1 MTRLTGLSIRTI
13 LGALLG
19 AMGLLLVSV
28 SAVSFIDAVGRNANA
43 VRTAIRTQISADLFR
58 AIIPLRIE
66 RGAEN
71 AILQAEDPAN
81 ADSVADILSYRQ
93 DSEQHYNAALDRLA
107 SLGQP
112 AFEPLIERVKAM
124 HTVMDA
130 ARPRADAAVRQPKNQ
145 RDPAL
150 VRDFLDLT
158 QPVLDAI
165 VATTD
170 AIDASMKLVDPIVDQ
185 YLSIKRAAWVA
196 RLNLGQMVATT
207 QAAVAAQR
215 AFTQA
220 DVLAWSRDDARAK
233 LAWTLVVEA
242 AVRPDTPKSIVDAVT
257 AASAAFAGP
266 EAEARTAVMAT
277 LAAGG
282 KVTTPIVELRR
293 KDTDTN
299 GLIVTVADTALNAM
313 VDRAHRQAAS
323 AKAILVMNVIVLM
336 VAIVLAGAGFALVDL
351 GVTAPILAMARAM
364 RRLAD
369 RDMAVAIP
377 GAGRRDEIGA
387 MAAAVQVFK
396 DSMITAAHLA
406 AKQDAAQTA
415 EAERA
420 ARLERVVEELGIQ
433 NVRFSAALGNMSQ
446 ALCMFDPSG
455 CLIVANSRVAEM
467 FGMDA
472 NSIVPGMTMDDML
485 VLAAGAS
492 NLRPSDIASMR
503 ASIRRLLE
511 AGAPAAHT
519 SELADGRTMAV
530 NFVPV
535 EGDGW
540 LLTMEDITERTL
552 VEARISHMA
561 HHDALTGL
569 PNRVRFHER
578 LSEAVARS
586 RRGEA
591 SAILFLD
598 LDHFKAVND
607 TLGHPVGDSL
617 LRAVAGRLRDV
628 VRESDTVAR
637 LGGDEFA
644 ILQLGVTEVAET
656 TVVARRIVQ
665 SISEPYYLDGHEVS
679 VGTSIGIAMA
689 PGDSAHPVQLMKN
702 ADLALY
708 RSKQEGRGTW
718 RFFER
723 SMDAVATTRRALEVD
738 LRRAL
743 AAGQFEL
750 HYQPIVS
757 ARTRRVTG
765 FEALLR
771 WRHPKRGL
779 LLPGEFISI
788 AEEIGLISDIGAW
801 ILLQACLEAM
811 SWPDHLRIGVNL
823 STRQFRGNTLVTT
836 VGNAM
841 QTSGLA
847 PDRLELEITE
857 SVPLANDQGALAMLQ
872 DLHRL
877 GARIA
882 LDDFGSGYSSLSYLR
897 GFSFD
902 TIKIDRC
909 FVSGL
914 NAQDESGAIVR
925 AIIGLAASLRM
936 SVTAEG
942 VETEDQFAFLAAA
955 GCTEIQGYLISRPVP
970 AHEVPALIESLSG
983 KQP

>member
-1 MTRLTGLSIRTI
+1 MVGAVVILAIIGATGLIIQMQRLASIAAFRIATVNLGNGMSQQTARALGSVDQALKEIGAGLTASPDATADGIAAAMRLKATFDSLMDQRKRLSGINALLVVDADGVTAAGSRGFPAVASDIAGTDVFVHFKAADDPLAFVGEPVKDPTSGRWTSVMARRINDAHGSFAGLVAAEISLTDLQEFYHLAMPARRSVYVLRRDGVVLVRYPQRDTEIGRKIPDASPWYGVVVRGGGTFDASAYFDQTPIIAAVQSLRNLPFVVQTEVTEADALSDWRQQRIMVVLGSIAAAICALVLIKLFATQYRRLERSEQTLASKNAELDVAHEQLNVTLANLVQGVCLFDRENRVVVFNPRYCEIYKLPPGEIQPGMSLEELCRRRIAAGTFIDKPVEEYLASVEAHYRAGDAHDAITKLMDGRTISSHRQPLPGRGWVVTYEDITARCEADAKIAFLARHDVLTGLANRSLFQDR
-13 LGALLG
+13 LEQALAL
-19 AMGLLLVSV
+19 A
-28 SAVSFIDAVGRNANA
+28 
-43 VRTAIRTQISADLFR
+43 
-58 AIIPLRIE
+58 E
-66 RGAEN
+66 RG
-71 AILQAEDPAN
+71 
-81 ADSVADILSYRQ
+81 
-93 DSEQHYNAALDRLA
+93 
-107 SLGQP
+107 
-112 AFEPLIERVKAM
+112 K
-124 HTVMDA
+124 
-130 ARPRADAAVRQPKNQ
+130 
-145 RDPAL
+145 
-150 VRDFLDLT
+150 
-158 QPVLDAI
+158 
-165 VATTD
+165 
-170 AIDASMKLVDPIVDQ
+170 
-185 YLSIKRAAWVA
+185 
-196 RLNLGQMVATT
+196 
-207 QAAVAAQR
+207 
-215 AFTQA
+215 
-220 DVLAWSRDDARAK
+220 
-233 LAWTLVVEA
+233 
-242 AVRPDTPKSIVDAVT
+242 
-257 AASAAFAGP
+257 
-266 EAEARTAVMAT
+266 
-277 LAAGG
+277 
-282 KVTTPIVELRR
+282 
-293 KDTDTN
+293 
-299 GLIVTVADTALNAM
+299 
-313 VDRAHRQAAS
+313 
-323 AKAILVMNVIVLM
+323 
-336 VAIVLAGAGFALVDL
+336 GFAV
-351 GVTAPILAMARAM
+351 
-364 RRLAD
+364 
-369 RDMAVAIP
+369 
-377 GAGRRDEIGA
+377 
-387 MAAAVQVFK
+387 
-396 DSMITAAHLA
+396 
-406 AKQDAAQTA
+406 
-415 EAERA
+415 
-420 ARLERVVEELGIQ
+420 
-433 NVRFSAALGNMSQ
+433 
-446 ALCMFDPSG
+446 LC
-455 CLIVANSRVAEM
+455 
-467 FGMDA
+467 
-472 NSIVPGMTMDDML
+472 
-485 VLAAGAS
+485 
-492 NLRPSDIASMR
+492 
-503 ASIRRLLE
+503 
-511 AGAPAAHT
+511 
-519 SELADGRTMAV
+519 
-530 NFVPV
+530 
-535 EGDGW
+535 
-540 LLTMEDITERTL
+540 
-552 VEARISHMA
+552 
-561 HHDALTGL
+561 
-569 PNRVRFHER
+569 
-578 LSEAVARS
+578 
-586 RRGEA
+586 
-591 SAILFLD
+591 LD
-598 LDHFKAVND
+598 LDRFKAVND

-983 KQP
+983 KQPEVVALAATVSA